1 MAGCVKCILTPA
13 RSVAVRSRTPPYAL
27 GVHRAYPRSQHPTS
41 LFFSST
47 TLPSKRDLLLRRL
60 STSAVSRR
68 IKQEA
73 PPETR
78 LAMKSMFQ
86 QEDKTKESFLEAI
99 DYFTREDVTHRR
111 GHVEFIYA
119 ALKSLEEY
127 GLQR

>member
-1 MAGCVKCILTPA
+1 
-13 RSVAVRSRTPPYAL
+13 
-27 GVHRAYPRSQHPTS
+27 
-41 LFFSST
+41 
-47 TLPSKRDLLLRRL
+47 
-60 STSAVSRR
+60 
-68 IKQEA
+68 
-73 PPETR
+73 
-78 LAMKSMFQ
+78 MKSMFQ